1 MNSLHNQGIALAGMF
16 QAATLIDDI
25 AHRGQC
31 PSEIFEPCFDS
42 LFEFEASSGIEIFG
56 NLSNISF
63 GLQEALNFLTGNRTQ
78 QTATIP
84 YYLFSALKLSD
95 QIISNASIRDEI
107 TRELRQVAE
116 QTESFELPLSNCISK
131 VGGLYQKIISPLSP
145 RIIVKGNPNYL
156 TNENNAARV
165 RALILCVIRSAVLW
179 KQSGGSKWRIL
190 FFRKKLSNI
199 IQELLN
205 EAQLPNSQ

>member
-1 MNSLHNQGIALAGMF
+1 MNSLQNQGIALAGMF

-25 AHRGQC
+25 AHRGKC
-31 PSEIFEPCFDS
+31 SSEVFEPSFNS
-42 LFEFEASSGIEIFG
+42 LFQFEASSGTEIFG
-56 NLSNISF
+56 NLNNINF

-84 YYLFSALKLSD
+84 YYLFSAIKLSD
-95 QIISNASIRDEI
+95 QIISNSSVRDEI
-107 TRELRQVAE
+107 TRELQLISE
-116 QTESFELPLSNCISK
+116 QTQSFELPLSSCISK

-145 RIIVKGNPNYL
+145 RIIVKGKPEYL

-165 RALILCVIRSAVLW
+165 RVLILCVIRSAVLW

-190 FFRKKLSNI
+190 FFRKKMSNI

-205 EAQLPNSQ
+205 ESELANN